1 MTTKDEVIQ
10 VLEGVR
16 VKFDT
21 PDIKSKFDGFDRT
34 LQFLFTDLETSFHTR
49 IHDGVMDPFS
59 EGALE
64 KPNLLVTTD
73 SGTLI
78 GIMNGSLSPLDAYSM
93 GKLKAKG
100 SMTDLL
106 KLQILM

>member
-1 MTTKDEVIQ
+1 MATKDEVLQ
-10 VLEGVR
+10 VLDKVR
-16 VKFDT
+16 VKFELRET
-21 PDIKSKFDGFDRT
+21 KSKFKGFDRT
-34 LQFLFTDLETSFHTR
+34 LQFHFTDLEISFYTR
-49 IHDGVMDPFS
+49 VHDESMDPFT
-59 EGALE
+59 EGEVE

-78 GIMNGSLSPLDAYSM
+78 GIMQGNLSPLDAYSL

>member
-1 MTTKDEVIQ
+1 MATKAEVLE

-16 VKFDT
+16 RKFDEPAT
-21 PDIKSKFDGFDRT
+21 KPLFKGFDRT
-34 LQFLFTDLETSFHTR
+34 LQFQFTDLEISFHTR
-49 IHDGVMDPFS
+49 VHNGLMDPFT
-59 EGALE
+59 EGKLE

-78 GIMNGSLSPLDAYSM
+78 GIMNGDLSPLDAYSV

>member
-1 MTTKDEVIQ
+1 MATKEEVKQ

-16 VKFDT
+16 EKFDT
-21 PDIKSKFDGFDRT
+21 PETKSKFEGFDRT
-34 LQFLFTDLETSFHTR
+34 LQFQFTDLETSFHTR
-49 IHDGVMDPFS
+49 IHNGEMDPFA
-59 EGALE
+59 EGQLE

-73 SGTLI
+73 SGTLV
-78 GIMNGSLSPLDAYSM
+78 GIMQGNLSPLDAYSV
-93 GKLKAKG
+93 GKLKTKG

>member
-1 MTTKDEVIQ
+1 MANKAE
-10 VLEGVR
+10 VLEVLESVR
-16 VKFDT
+16 EKFDGT
-21 PDIKSKFDGFDRT
+21 AIKSKFKGFDRT
-34 LQFLFTDLETSFHTR
+34 LQFQFTDLETSFHTR
-49 IHDGVMDPFS
+49 IHDESMDPFT
-59 EGALE
+59 EGELE

-78 GIMNGSLSPLDAYSM
+78 GIMNENISPLDAYSV

>member
-1 MTTKDEVIQ
+1 MATIDEVKQ

-16 VKFDT
+16 EKFET
-21 PDIKSKFDGFDRT
+21 PDIKSKFEGFDRT
-34 LQFLFTDLETSFHTR
+34 LQFVFTDLETSFHTR
-49 IHDGVMDPFS
+49 IHDGLMDSFS
-59 EGALE
+59 EGDLE

-73 SGTLI
+73 SGTLV
-78 GIMNGSLSPLDAYSM
+78 GIMQGNLSPLDAYSV

>member
-1 MTTKDEVIQ
+1 MVAKEEILK

-16 VKFDT
+16 SKLEDPATKPKF
-21 PDIKSKFDGFDRT
+21 KGFDRT
-34 LQFLFTDLETSFHTR
+34 LQFHFTDLDISFHTH
-49 IHDGVMDPFS
+49 IHDETMDPFT
-59 EGALE
+59 EGTLE
-64 KPNLLVTTD
+64 KPHLLVTTD
-73 SGTLI
+73 SGTLA
-78 GIMNGSLSPLDAYSM
+78 GIMQGNLSPLDAYSV

>member
-1 MTTKDEVIQ
+1 MATKDEVIQ

-16 VKFDT
+16 EKFNSPDT
-21 PDIKSKFDGFDRT
+21 KSKFEGFDRT
-34 LQFLFTDLETSFHTR
+34 LQFQFTDLETSYHTR
-49 IHDGVMDPFS
+49 IHDGEMDPFS
-59 EGALE
+59 EGELE

-73 SGTLI
+73 SGTLV
-78 GIMNGSLSPLDAYSM
+78 GIMQGSLSPLDAYSM

-100 SMTDLL
+100 SMTDLM

>member
-1 MTTKDEVIQ
+1 MATKDEVIR

-16 VKFDT
+16 VKFAAPDT
-21 PDIKSKFDGFDRT
+21 KSKFEGFDRT
-34 LQFLFTDLETSFHTR
+34 LQFQFTDLETSFHTR
-49 IHDGVMDPFS
+49 IHDGMMDPFS
-59 EGALE
+59 EGELE

-73 SGTLI
+73 SGTLV
-78 GIMNGSLSPLDAYSM
+78 GIMQGNLSPLDAYSV

>member
-1 MTTKDEVIQ
+1 MATKDEIIQ

-16 VKFDT
+16 EKFSSPDT
-21 PDIKSKFDGFDRT
+21 KSKFKGFDRT
-34 LQFLFTDLETSFHTR
+34 IQFHFTDLETSFHTR
-49 IHDGVMDPFS
+49 IHDGEMDPYS
-59 EGALE
+59 EGELE

-73 SGTLI
+73 SETLV
-78 GIMNGSLSPLDAYSM
+78 GIMEGILSPLDAYSV

>member
-1 MTTKDEVIQ
+1 MATKDEVIK

-16 VKFDT
+16 VKFT
-21 PDIKSKFDGFDRT
+21 APDMKSKFEGFDRT
-34 LQFLFTDLETSFHTR
+34 LQFQFTDLETSFHTR
-49 IHDGVMDPFS
+49 IHDGMIDPFT
-59 EGALE
+59 EGELE

-73 SGTLI
+73 SGTLV
-78 GIMNGSLSPLDAYSM
+78 GIMQGNLSPLDAYSV

>member
-1 MTTKDEVIQ
+1 MTSKDEILQILDRVRKKFDDPTTK
-10 VLEGVR
+10 G
-16 VKFDT
+16 KF
-21 PDIKSKFDGFDRT
+21 SGFDRT
-34 LQFLFTDLETSFHTR
+34 LQFLFTDLKVSFHTR
-49 IHDGVMDPFS
+49 VHNQMMEPFS
-59 EGALE
+59 EGSLE

-78 GIMNGSLSPLDAYSM
+78 GIMKGTLSPLDAYSV

>member
-1 MTTKDEVIQ
+1 MATKDEVLQ

-16 VKFDT
+16 EKFSAQDT
-21 PDIKSKFDGFDRT
+21 KSKFEGFDRT
-34 LQFLFTDLETSFHTR
+34 LQFQFTDLETSFHTR
-49 IHDGVMDPFS
+49 IHEGVMDPFS
-59 EGALE
+59 EGKLE

-73 SGTLI
+73 SGTLV
-78 GIMNGSLSPLDAYSM
+78 GIMQGSLSPLDAYSV

>member
-1 MTTKDEVIQ
+1 MATKDEIIL

-16 VKFDT
+16 EKFDT
-21 PDIKSKFDGFDRT
+21 QDTKSKFEGFDRT
-34 LQFLFTDLETSFHTR
+34 LQFQFTDLETSFHTR
-49 IHDGVMDPFS
+49 IHNGEMDPYS
-59 EGALE
+59 EGELE
-64 KPNLLVTTD
+64 KPSLLVTTD
-73 SGTLI
+73 SNTLV
-78 GIMNGSLSPLDAYSM
+78 GIMQGTLSPLDAYSV

>member
-1 MTTKDEVIQ
+1 MATKDEVIQ

-16 VKFDT
+16 EKFDT
-21 PDIKSKFDGFDRT
+21 PDTKSKFEGFDRT
-34 LQFLFTDLETSFHTR
+34 LQFHFTDLETSFHTR
-49 IHDGVMDPFS
+49 IHDGEIDPFS
-59 EGALE
+59 EGEVE

-78 GIMNGSLSPLDAYSM
+78 GIMQGDLSPLDAYSM

-100 SMTDLL
+100 SMGDLM

>member
-1 MTTKDEVIQ
+1 MATKDQVIQ
-10 VLEGVR
+10 VLESVR
-16 VKFDT
+16 EKFDAQET
-21 PDIKSKFDGFDRT
+21 KSKFEGFDRT
-34 LQFLFTDLETSFHTR
+34 LQFQFSDLGTSFHTR
-49 IHDGVMDPFS
+49 IHGGVMNPFA
-59 EGALE
+59 EGKLE

-73 SGTLI
+73 SGTLV
-78 GIMNGSLSPLDAYSM
+78 GIMQGNLSPLDAYSL

>member
-1 MTTKDEVIQ
+1 MATKDEIINM
-10 VLEGVR
+10 LENLR

-21 PDIKSKFDGFDRT
+21 SKIKSKFTGFNRT
-34 LQFLFTDLETSFHTR
+34 LQFHFTDLKTSFHTC
-49 IHDGVMDPFS
+49 IHDETMDTFT
-59 EGALE
+59 EGELE

-73 SGTLI
+73 SGTLM
-78 GIMNGSLSPLDAYSM
+78 GIMNGTLSPLDAYSV
-93 GKLKAKG
+93 GSLKAKG

>member
-1 MTTKDEVIQ
+1 MATKDEVLK
-10 VLEGVR
+10 VLEGIR
-16 VKFDT
+16 EKFNT
-21 PDIKSKFDGFDRT
+21 PGTKSKFEGFDRT
-34 LQFLFTDLETSFHTR
+34 LQFRFSDLETSFHTR
-49 IHDGVMDPFS
+49 IHDGEMDPFS
-59 EGALE
+59 EGKLE

-78 GIMNGSLSPLDAYSM
+78 GVLQGNLSPLDAYSM
-93 GKLKAKG
+93 GTLKAKG

>member
-1 MTTKDEVIQ
+1 MATKDEVLQ
-10 VLEGVR
+10 VLEGIR
-16 VKFDT
+16 EKFDT
-21 PDIKSKFDGFDRT
+21 QDTKSKFEGFDRT
-34 LQFLFTDLETSFHTR
+34 IQFQFTDLEISFHTR
-49 IHDGVMDPFS
+49 IHGGVMDSFS
-59 EGALE
+59 EGELE

-73 SGTLI
+73 SGTLV
-78 GIMNGSLSPLDAYSM
+78 GIMQGNLSPLDAYSV